1 MARFVKMTFSS
12 GLLPFTF
19 LLRPVTVGSGR
30 VGLAYESSILM
41 RVVTMCTYI

>member
-1 MARFVKMTFSS
+1 MVRFVKMTFSS
-12 GLLPFTF
+12 GLL
-19 LLRPVTVGSGR
+19 PVTVGSGR